1 MGMLGHFK
9 LLAIGCVLSASGVAH
24 AEEPIQSDALA
35 FDAGYPLSVKKYQL
49 DHATRMTGWQLADS
63 WYFGKQKGADS
74 GLTLVWQ
81 GDQEQFSVSKDGLR
95 YTRRF

>member
-9 LLAIGCVLSASGVAH
+9 YLAIACVLGAGSVAH
-24 AEEPIQSDALA
+24 ADEPIQSDALA
-35 FDAGYPLSVKKYQL
+35 FGDGYPLSVEKYQL
-49 DHATRMTGWQLADS
+49 DHATQMTGWQIADS

-81 GDQEQFSVSKDGLR
+81 GDRKQVSVSKDGLR